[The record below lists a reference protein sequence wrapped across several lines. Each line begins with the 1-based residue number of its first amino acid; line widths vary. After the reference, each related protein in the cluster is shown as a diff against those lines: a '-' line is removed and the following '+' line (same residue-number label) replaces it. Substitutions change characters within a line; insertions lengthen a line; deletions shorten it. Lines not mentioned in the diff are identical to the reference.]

1 MKRFFLSVFLMTVLA
16 AGAFSQD
23 SLDQRV
29 AIVNYSKTE
38 NITRKQLDNT
48 MEVLKRSGIDK
59 SEQEVL
65 EVMVEDVL
73 LRQGA
78 EKEGIQVSEA
88 EVLSMVR
95 KELGAEPN
103 VPDDKIKEFIAQRMG
118 VSWNVYA
125 DKIKTTMAMQSFVRK
140 VKGTKLANIPA
151 PTQDEIRRF
160 YDENT
165 KQFFLPKSVKL
176 DHIYVDTRSL
186 NTADAQ
192 KARERIDGYSKQI
205 GSKSSEFDKLVEFS
219 DDSAS
224 KYNNGRF
231 GTIRIDDARQ
241 RKFMGDEFFDKVFA
255 MKKGEISPVI
265 KSTVGFHIVRVVDVM
280 EPRLLD
286 INEKLS
292 EEQNVTVRDRISQYL
307 TEKKK
312 DVVFK
317 DCVKEL
323 TNELKKKASIKYF
336 L

>member
-151 PTQDEIRRF
+151 PTQDE
-160 YDENT
+160 
-165 KQFFLPKSVKL
+165 
-176 DHIYVDTRSL
+176 
-186 NTADAQ
+186 A
-192 KARERIDGYSKQI
+192 
-205 GSKSSEFDKLVEFS
+205 
-219 DDSAS
+219 
-224 KYNNGRF
+224 
-231 GTIRIDDARQ
+231 
-241 RKFMGDEFFDKVFA
+241 
-255 MKKGEISPVI
+255 
-265 KSTVGFHIVRVVDVM
+265 
-280 EPRLLD
+280 LL
-286 INEKLS
+286 
-292 EEQNVTVRDRISQYL
+292 R
-307 TEKKK
+307 
-312 DVVFK
+312 
-317 DCVKEL
+317 
-323 TNELKKKASIKYF
+323 
-336 L
+336 